1 MVDSMIILF
10 DSTSTEFTTNG
21 LGTLQDAVSC
31 FVTEERNGEFELEME
46 YPITGR
52 RYNDLSLRKIIFA
65 KPNPY
70 DDPQPFRIYFISKPM
85 DGIIT
90 INAEHISYDLSGYPV
105 SPFAAGTVTTA
116 FSMLKE
122 SSAIECPFTFFTDKS
137 TAANMTVLKPS
148 SMRSLLGAVEG
159 SILDIYGG
167 EYEFDKYSVKLWN
180 NRGRNRGVSIR
191 YGKNLTDLKQEENCN
206 SVYTGVYPYWY
217 SEQYGLVQ
225 LSEKIVNAEG
235 VYNFT
240 RIYPLDLSLDYQE
253 IPTAEQLRS
262 RAITYMNSN
271 NIGVPKV
278 SITVEFVPLSQTED
292 YKNFAILE
300 TVHLCDTV
308 NVYFPEMN
316 IATTAKC
323 IKTVY
328 DVISEKY
335 DKIELGDAKLTLAST
350 VSEQNQSIKKV
361 PTKTFME
368 QAIDHAT
375 KLISGG
381 LGGYVTIHSST
392 GGSHPDEILIMDTD
406 DIATAVNVWR
416 WNSGGLG
423 YSSTGYNGEFSLA
436 ITSDGRIVAD
446 FITAGTFDASQ
457 VNITNLKAGSIF
469 VGEST
474 TSVQDKIN
482 ELDALE
488 IGGRN
493 LLRDSGAERT
503 TTRFISV
510 DTYEDLAEYIG
521 ENVVVSFDLRIE
533 TDGVLRE
540 INCAYAYQENGIS
553 IASYGLYCTPSQLGA
568 WQRFSVYTQV
578 KDWGIVNPAYTKGA
592 IAFYDYIGANHYS
605 IRNIKIEKGNKSTD
619 WTPAPEDVSA
629 EVATRT
635 AEVQEA
641 ARIAAEDYANAQKA
655 LTDATAKA
663 YADGILTTAENKA
676 IAEAAAALSA
686 ANQNLNTATTNLQNF
701 VLQHV
706 SDETAEIKSY
716 IRSNAS
722 GNLEIGSLSGASKL
736 VQSPTAMTFMVGT
749 VPVATFGSGET
760 DMPKAGVDTELRI
773 GDKTSNYHWISNT
786 DGGMSLI
793 WK

>member
-21 LGTLQDAVSC
+21 LGTLHDAVSC

-46 YPITGR
+46 YPITGN
-52 RYNDLSLRKIIFA
+52 RYNDLFLRKIIFA

-85 DGIIT
+85 DGIVT
-90 INAEHISYDLSGYPV
+90 INAEHISYDTSGYPV
-105 SPFAAGTVTTA
+105 SPFTAETVMTA
-116 FSMLKE
+116 FSKLKE

-148 SMRSLLGAVEG
+148 SMRSLLGGVEG
-159 SILDIYGG
+159 SILNIYGG

-180 NRGRNRGVSIR
+180 NRGKNRGVSIR

-217 SEQYGLVQ
+217 SEQDGLVQ

-240 RIYPLDLSLDYQE
+240 RIYPLDLSQEYQE
-253 IPTAEQLRS
+253 IPTEEQLRS
-262 RAITYMNSN
+262 RAKTYMKSN

-300 TVHLCDTV
+300 TVYLCDTV

-316 IATTAKC
+316 ITATSKC

-328 DVISEKY
+328 DVIAEKY
-335 DKIELGDAKLTLAST
+335 DKIELGDAKSTLAST

-361 PTKTFME
+361 PTKTFIE

-381 LGGYVTIHSST
+381 LGGYVIIHSST

-446 FITAGTFDASQ
+446 FITSGILNGALLQANSVQSMAISQFFKEEITNEIGTKTGEVEQAFVAADGQLNSIIASMNAVLTDDIEIMEENISILRQTVENLTLSYSTRYTGGINLIMNSSGLNGVSDDWQYTGTVVALQDSEALSNTLSGSMFRLRIATLSQELRIIKGSHYTLTFKTCRTSAARGYVKINTGGSDVYIYDEQSSEDWQEYAITFTAASDTLVFTAGTTGYYFYIADIMLNEGDSKTRWQPAMNEIYTENIKIDRRGI
-457 VNITNLKAGSIF
+457 NITNDASATETIIDNTQFAVKHKGS
-469 VGEST
+469 T
-474 TSVQDKIN
+474 
-482 ELDALE
+482 
-488 IGGRN
+488 
-493 LLRDSGAERT
+493 
-503 TTRFISV
+503 
-510 DTYEDLAEYIG
+510 
-521 ENVVVSFDLRIE
+521 
-533 TDGVLRE
+533 VLTV
-540 INCAYAYQENGIS
+540 N
-553 IASYGLYCTPSQLGA
+553 
-568 WQRFSVYTQV
+568 
-578 KDWGIVNPAYTKGA
+578 KD
-592 IAFYDYIGANHYS
+592 
-605 IRNIKIEKGNKSTD
+605 
-619 WTPAPEDVSA
+619 
-629 EVATRT
+629 
-635 AEVQEA
+635 
-641 ARIAAEDYANAQKA
+641 
-655 LTDATAKA
+655 
-663 YADGILTTAENKA
+663 LTTLRKTEITDELTVGK
-676 IAEAAAALSA
+676 LK
-686 ANQNLNTATTNLQNF
+686 F
-701 VLQHV
+701 VPQ
-706 SDETAEIKSY
+706 S
-716 IRSNAS
+716 S
-722 GNLEIGSLSGASKL
+722 GI
-736 VQSPTAMTFMVGT
+736 
-749 VPVATFGSGET
+749 
-760 DMPKAGVDTELRI
+760 D
-773 GDKTSNYHWISNT
+773 
-786 DGGMSLI
+786 LI
-793 WK
+793 LLD